1 MIIAIFTVVSENAQ
15 KIQKLYLKP
24 EEGNEVI
31 QNLELVDVAA
41 PNADI
46 QLDCRWDST
55 AVFIGRYTYLG
66 VIFICLN
73 QNQ

>member
-1 MIIAIFTVVSENAQ
+1 M
-15 KIQKLYLKP
+15 
-24 EEGNEVI
+24 
-31 QNLELVDVAA
+31 ELVDVAA

-66 VIFICLN
+66 VIHNGVNVTSMLKR
-73 QNQ
+73 